1 MLPPP
6 HTSAVSGFFAAV
18 FKQETRSMREN
29 TLTACRQSGCKIGCP
44 AGSVKLKFALFSSIP
59 AIARLVWQP
68 VNGS

>member
-59 AIARLVWQP
+59 AIAGLVWQR
-68 VNGS
+68 VNGT